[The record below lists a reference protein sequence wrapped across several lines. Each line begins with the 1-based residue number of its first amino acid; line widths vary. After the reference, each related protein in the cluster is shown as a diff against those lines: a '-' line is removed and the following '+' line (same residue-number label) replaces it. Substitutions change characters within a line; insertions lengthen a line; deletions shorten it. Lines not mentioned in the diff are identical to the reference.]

1 MKHSIIGLLAAA
13 VLVTTATSCK
23 KLLEEDP
30 KGLIV
35 PVRFFNTTDEIQQ
48 AVNGAYAYL
57 NDMDLYRQSHWLNSE
72 VLTDL
77 TTVRENL
84 RAGYS
89 YQNGPGEIPLT
100 WKVLYAGVNAS
111 NVAVRGIKGS
121 HVADSV
127 KAPYLG
133 EARLLRAWYYFLLTN
148 YFGDV
153 PLWTE
158 EATDVNAIGQLP
170 RTATDK
176 VYEQVISDLAYA
188 ESVLP
193 DSYSGNLKSRAT
205 KGAAEALLSRVYLY
219 RKDWQKA
226 EDEAMKV
233 IQSGKYKLLP
243 SYGDIFLEKNERND
257 EIIFTVEFKTLVV
270 GTWRHSFY
278 TPQTAIEGIP
288 EFTGYGTMIP
298 TVYFKS
304 LVAGNDL
311 RKPQLLMSEWNG
323 KTLTRTYFGPKFL
336 DIGAPVRESGKD
348 FIVSRYA
355 EILLIVAEAENELHG
370 PTAEAYARIN
380 EVRSRAGLA
389 DLSGLSQENFRTALM
404 KERAVE
410 LVGEAHQRWDLLR
423 WGKFVDAIKDIDPS
437 DNPYAPGYMRPY
449 YDLFPIPAAELLK
462 NPHLTQNPGYG
473 Q

>member
-1 MKHSIIGLLAAA
+1 
-13 VLVTTATSCK
+13 
-23 KLLEEDP
+23 
-30 KGLIV
+30 
-35 PVRFFNTTDEIQQ
+35 
-48 AVNGAYAYL
+48 
-57 NDMDLYRQSHWLNSE
+57 
-72 VLTDL
+72 
-77 TTVRENL
+77 
-84 RAGYS
+84 
-89 YQNGPGEIPLT
+89 QNGPGEIPLT

-111 NVAVRGIKGS
+111 NVAVKGIKGS
-121 HVADSV
+121 PVADGV
-127 KAPYLG
+127 KAPFLG

-158 EATDVNAIGQLP
+158 EQTDVNATGLLP
-170 RTATDK
+170 KTPAAK
-176 VYEQVISDLAYA
+176 VYEQVISDLVYA
-188 ESVLP
+188 EGVLP

-205 KGAAEALLSRVYLY
+205 KGAAQALLARVYLY
-219 RKDWQKA
+219 KKDWQKA
-226 EDEAMKV
+226 DDEAKKV

-243 SYGDIFLEKNERND
+243 AYGDVFLEKNERND

-304 LVAGNDL
+304 LVADNDL
-311 RKPQLLMSEWNG
+311 RKPQLLMSQWNG

-355 EILLIVAEAENELHG
+355 EMLLIVAEAENEISG

-389 DLSGLSQENFRTALM
+389 ALSGLSQDGFRMALM

-423 WGKFVDAIKDIDPS
+423 WGKFVDAIRNIAPS
-437 DNPYAPGYMRPY
+437 DNPYAPGYMQPY
-449 YDLFPIPAAELLK
+449 YILFPIPAAELLK
-462 NPHLTQNPGYG
+462 NPNLTQNPGYG
-473 Q
+473 K